1 MLPHIMFLRAC
12 LFSGN
17 LEGKDVAGILNEL
30 SAVFGN
36 TSSNGFAVSDPFN
49 SKLGN
54 DISQTRI
61 VSFKVFGRLCR
72 IGSFSSKFN
81 EKHII
86 CIVSKLD

>member
-1 MLPHIMFLRAC
+1 MFLRAC

-17 LEGKDVAGILNEL
+17 SEGKDVAGVLDEL
-30 SAVFGN
+30 SAVLCD

-61 VSFKVFGRLCR
+61 VSFKVFGSLCR

-81 EKHII
+81 EKHIV
-86 CIVSKLD
+86 CRVSKLG